1 MAKHRA
7 PRYVRTK
14 QVAARVPV
22 AAGATAVGLGIL
34 SSPAQAA
41 GNHDWTGVAQCESGG
56 NWHINTGNGFYGGL
70 QFTESTWLGL
80 GGGAFASRADLATP
94 DQQVQIAEKVLASQ
108 GIGAWPVCGKH
119 LTGGT
124 TPVAAAPAVAKP
136 APPAP
141 ATAKAAT
148 PKAATPKPATPKA
161 ATPKAATPKPAT
173 PTPAPVPAGSKTPGT
188 TTTSTTPRHAS
199 DQTAAASTGRH
210 AAPSGR
216 HAAAGDY
223 TVAPG
228 DTLSTIAADH
238 GTTWQALYAQNTGV
252 VGGNPDLILPGE
264 VLALAG

>member
-1 MAKHRA
+1 MPKNVA
-7 PRYVRTK
+7 PRY
-14 QVAARVPV
+14 ARARRLLSGGAV
-22 AAGATAVGLGIL
+22 AAGATAIGLGVMAA
-34 SSPAQAA
+34 PASAA
-41 GNHDWTGVAQCESGG
+41 EHDWSGVAQCESGG
-56 NWHINTGNGFYGGL
+56 DWSINTGNGYYGGL
-70 QFTESTWLGL
+70 QFSASTWDGY
-80 GGGAFASRADLATP
+80 GGTVYAARADLASP
-94 DQQVQIAEKVLASQ
+94 SDQVAIAEKVLASQ

-124 TPVAAAPAVAKP
+124 TRVAAAPAVAKP

-161 ATPKAATPKPAT
+161 ATPKPAT
-173 PTPAPVPAGSKTPGT
+173 PTPAPVPAGSKTPG